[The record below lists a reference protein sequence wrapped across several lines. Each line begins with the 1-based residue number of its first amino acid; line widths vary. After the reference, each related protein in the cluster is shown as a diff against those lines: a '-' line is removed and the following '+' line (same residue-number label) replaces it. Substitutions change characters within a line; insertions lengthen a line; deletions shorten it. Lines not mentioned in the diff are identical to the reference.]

1 MPTTM
6 KLIAKTTLTSNP
18 VSVAF
23 DNIPG
28 TYTDLYLVCS
38 MRSTRTGTSWVGSSI
53 TFNAAENWTDYSG
66 RYLQGDGAAVYSG
79 NAVTTSYVGV
89 GISVTPTAG
98 HTANSFSNGEVLI
111 PNYAGATNKSFSSSA
126 VGETNGT
133 TAFIHTVAG
142 LWSSTAAITKITVWC
157 NGNVG
162 GHAFST
168 DSSFFL
174 YGITKS

>member
-1 MPTTM
+1 MATTC

-28 TYTDLYLVCS
+28 TYTDLCLVCS
-38 MRSTRTGTSWVGSSI
+38 MRSTRTGTSWVTPSI

-66 RYLQGDGAAVYSG
+66 RHLRGSGSAASSA
-79 NAVTTSYVGV
+79 NAVVTNYYGV
-89 GISVTPTAG
+89 GIAGAPTAG
-98 HTANSFSNGEVLI
+98 HTASTFTNTEIYI
-111 PNYAGATNKSFSSSA
+111 PNYAGSTNKSFSASD

-133 TAFIHTVAG
+133 EAYIQATAG
-142 LWSSTAAITKITVWC
+142 LWSSTAAITKVTIWS

-162 GHAFST
+162 GHAFAT
-168 DSSFFL
+168 DSSFYLF
-174 YGITKS
+174 GITKA

>member
-1 MPTTM
+1 MSTTM

-38 MRSTRTGTSWVGSSI
+38 MRSTRTGTSWVTPTI
-53 TFNAAENWTDYSG
+53 TFNAAENSTDYTG
-66 RYLQGDGAAVYSG
+66 RHLRGDGSAASSA
-79 NAVTTSYVGV
+79 NAVNTGYHGV
-89 GISVTPTAG
+89 NIAVAPTAG
-98 HTANSFSNGEVLI
+98 HTASTFTNTKIYV
-111 PNYAGATNKSFSSSA
+111 PNYAGSSNKSFSASDA
-126 VGETNGT
+126 GENNGT
-133 TAFIHTVAG
+133 NAHIQATAG
-142 LWSSTAAITKITVWC
+142 LWSSTAAITKVTIWC

-168 DSSFFL
+168 NSSFYL
-174 YGITKS
+174 YGITKA